1 MAMKIRRLK
10 YYFVEG
16 FKNIIRNR
24 VMAVAS
30 ISTVA
35 ASLFILGI
43 FMTLTLNVNS
53 AVKEIG
59 QTLEIKVYLK
69 DEVTTLQKNNLEN
82 EIRSIDGVKEVT
94 YISKEQALE
103 ELKKKLG
110 ENKSIAEGFEME
122 NPLPQSF
129 IVRVVKP
136 EYISNVSKKI
146 SILSGVEKIYDGK
159 GIVEK
164 LIKFTNLIKIAS
176 YVLMGLLGTIAAF
189 LISNTIK
196 LAVYARR
203 REISIMK
210 YIGATDWFIN
220 WPFIIE
226 GISLGLLGAATS
238 IAVLYLGYSYVVSN
252 ISTDIVLFSLVKSGD
267 LIQFMYT
274 KFLIGGIAIGG
285 FGSFLA
291 VKRYLVS

>member
-1 MAMKIRRLK
+1 MDMKIRRIK

-16 FKNIIRNR
+16 FKNIVRNR

-43 FMTLTLNVNS
+43 FMILTLNVNN
-53 AVKEIG
+53 AVENIG

-69 DEVTTLQKNNLEN
+69 DDVTTLQKNNLEN
-82 EIRSIDGVKEVT
+82 QIRSIDGVNDVT

-103 ELKKKLG
+103 DLKKKLG
-110 ENKSIAEGFEME
+110 ENKSIAEGFEMD

-129 IVRVVKP
+129 IIKVKKP
-136 EYISNVSKKI
+136 EYISTVSRKI
-146 SILSGVEKIYDGK
+146 SSMDGVEKIYDGK

-176 YVLMGLLGTIAAF
+176 YVLMGLLGVIAAF

-210 YIGATDWFIN
+210 YIGATDWFIK

-226 GISLGLLGAATS
+226 GVALGLFGAVVS
-238 IAVLYLGYSYVVSN
+238 IFVLYLGYSYIVSN
-252 ISTDIVLFSLVKSGD
+252 FSANLVLFTLVQSNE
-267 LIQFMYT
+267 LIQFIYT
-274 KFLIGGIAIGG
+274 KFIIGGILIGG